1 MVYQLKRKQQLRI
14 SLDTAWD
21 FFSNPKNLNEITPK
35 DMCFRIVS
43 ELEDKMYQ
51 GQVILYQVSP
61 VLNIPTTWL
70 TEITHVEDKKY
81 FVDNQVVGPY
91 SLWHHQHKFTENEN
105 GVLMEDIVTYKLP
118 LGFLGVLVHSFFVKK
133 KLKNIFDYRFQY
145 LEKKFNQS

>member
-91 SLWHHQHKFTENEN
+91 SLWHHQHKFTENKN

-118 LGFLGVLVHSFFVKK
+118 FGILGKLAHTIFVKK
-133 KLKNIFDYRFQY
+133 KLEHIFDYRFQY